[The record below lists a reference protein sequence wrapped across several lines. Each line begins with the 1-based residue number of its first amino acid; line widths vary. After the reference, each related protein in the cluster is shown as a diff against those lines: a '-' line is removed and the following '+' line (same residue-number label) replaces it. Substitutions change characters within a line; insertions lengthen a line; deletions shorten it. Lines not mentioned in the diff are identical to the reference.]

1 MTCCARRANALDI
14 AVVQVPLQGIA
25 TTEGAHASPNPLLTQ
40 KHVWQSVAGDF
51 FVLINVLEENSLAP
65 PTLGLVVFSWARM
78 GLHVSLEIGHPPV
91 CLLPTTFWA
100 DEVHLMA

>member
-1 MTCCARRANALDI
+1 MDI

-40 KHVWQSVAGDF
+40 KHIWQSIAGYF

-65 PTLGLVVFSWARM
+65 PTLGLVVFGWACM
-78 GLHVSLEIGHPPV
+78 GLHMSLEVGHPPV
-91 CLLPTTFWA
+91 
-100 DEVHLMA
+100 